1 VPILDTAV
9 LFAAAD
15 PADKYHDDAARHL
28 GSVGAEAIVAGSG
41 LIEFDLVLRARGHP
55 PAARRAE
62 FKRLIAE
69 FPEVET
75 AVGRVKPR
83 TMYVA
88 TSLEE
93 GFQLGFFDSLIAA
106 EALAFD
112 GKIVSSDRD
121 FDLVPGLKRIALKG
135 GH

>member
-1 VPILDTAV
+1 MPILDTAV

-15 PADKYHDDAARHL
+15 PADEYHDDAARHL
-28 GSVGAEAIVAGSG
+28 AEAGAESIVAASG
-41 LIEFDLVLRARGHP
+41 LIEFDLVLRARGQSP
-55 PAARRAE
+55 GARRAE
-62 FKRLIAE
+62 FRRLIAE

-75 AVGRVKPR
+75 AVGSVKPR

-88 TSLEE
+88 ASLEE
-93 GFQLGFFDSLIAA
+93 GFQLGHFDSLIAA

-121 FDLVPGLKRIALKG
+121 FDPVPGLERIALKG
-135 GH
+135 VH